1 MTVASAENRR
11 DGARKPSVWVVTDG
25 KIGDDVQCLAIAGA
39 LNPDFEKRVAAPR
52 APWVWAAPWGP
63 VDPREAPGR
72 AGGPLAGAPPDIAIM
87 SGRRVIPHA
96 RALKKASAG
105 RTRIIMLKDPR
116 IARDAADALWIPSH
130 DKVSGGNVIATL
142 TSPHGLA
149 SKLASNTTPC
159 AAIAELPKPFLGVV
173 LGGPAGGAQYSL
185 AAARDLGARI
195 TKAAKTY
202 AAIAV
207 TPSRRTPPNF
217 LETMSSA
224 IVHDRLF
231 VWDGSGGNPYAG
243 ILAHAGALIVAADSH
258 NMVSEALASRAGVYM
273 WRPDGLAKKMNWFA
287 DQLIARGDA
296 REFENTAN
304 TFARTPIDATPEIV
318 AAIEKLLS
326 R

>member
-1 MTVASAENRR
+1 MTQSPVEDSC

-25 KIGDDVQCLAIAGA
+25 KIGDEVQCLAIAGA

-72 AGGPLAGAPPDIAIM
+72 EGGPLAGMPPDIAIM

-96 RALKKASAG
+96 RVLKKASDG

-130 DKVSGGNVIATL
+130 DQVRGDNVIATL

-149 SKLASNTTPC
+149 SKLKSDAAPC
-159 AAIAELPKPFLGVV
+159 AAIAGLPKPFLGVV
-173 LGGPAGGAQYSL
+173 LGGPAGGAQYNL
-185 AAARDLGARI
+185 AASRDLAARI
-195 TKAAKTY
+195 TQAAKSY

-207 TPSRRTPPNF
+207 TPSRRTPPQF
-217 LETMSSA
+217 LEAMRSA

-231 VWDGSGGNPYAG
+231 VWDGSGENPYADM
-243 ILAHAGALIVAADSH
+243 LAHAGALIVAADSH
-258 NMVSEALASRAGVYM
+258 NMVSEALASRAGVYL

-287 DQLIARGDA
+287 DQLVSRGDA

-304 TFARTPIDATPEIV
+304 AFARTPIDATQEIV